1 MSRDTEARHIDD
13 GVILGYPT
21 SRVEAGALVLGE
33 DPRLRTGTVIYEGS
47 HIGARFQT
55 GHNVVIR
62 EQSRIGDDV
71 SIWSNTVVDY
81 GCVIGD
87 RVKIHCNCYVAQF
100 TEIDEDAFLAPG
112 VIVGNDLYPG
122 RVESAREM
130 RGPVIEAGAQIGIN
144 ATILPYVTIGAARD
158 RRRGLRRDQGHPE
171 RGDRLRVS
179 RRPPRRSRG
188 PGGRRGPHPARPA
201 AGRPPARNS
210 YPGPVT

>member
-1 MSRDTEARHIDD
+1 MSRDIEGRHIDD
-13 GVILGYPT
+13 GVILGYPI
-21 SRVEAGALVLGE
+21 SRVDAGALVLGE

-47 HIGARFQT
+47 HIGARLQT

-62 EQSRIGDDV
+62 ERSRIGDDV

-100 TEIDEDAFLAPG
+100 TEIHEDAFLAPG

-144 ATILPYVTIGAARD
+144 ATILPYVTIGAHAIVGAGSIVTRDIPSGAIAYGSPAVPHGGVEDLGDVADRIRHAR
-158 RRRGLRRDQGHPE
+158 
-171 RGDRLRVS
+171 
-179 RRPPRRSRG
+179 
-188 PGGRRGPHPARPA
+188 GRAA
-201 AGRPPARNS
+201 AGPQLV
-210 YPGPVT
+210 PGVVT